1 MLKSLE
7 IENIAVIEKVSIDF
21 DKGFNVLTGETG
33 AGKSIIIDSINA
45 VLGLRTSRDLVR
57 TGASHAL
64 VIAEFSP
71 VSDAVKDFLYKLDIE
86 PGPDNLI
93 LQRRI
98 NADSKSSCRINGKPV
113 TASTMKELG
122 ELLVNIHGQHDSQ
135 KLLDSERHFLYL
147 DQMLPDKGIIGEYS
161 NSYSELVKT
170 VKELKSLRVDED
182 TKQRRI
188 EQLKY
193 EIDEIEKADIKI
205 GEKKE
210 LLKRKELINS
220 LSSLLEALNTV
231 KLNINGDDESAGALG
246 LVSGSINSINSV
258 KSEELEDIL
267 TFLTNS
273 EESLGACLDLIQS
286 KLDEYDID
294 PNSIDEIENR
304 LSVYYEFSNRYGK
317 TEEEIIDYLNKAKL
331 ELKKI
336 NFADERRA
344 ALELEFEQKKE
355 ETYKKALLLSDL
367 RKETAL
373 GFEKRIEKELEF
385 LNMPS
390 ARFKVEFVD
399 GAISKNGIDNIQ
411 FLISVNAG
419 ESLKPL
425 AQVAS
430 GGELSRIM
438 LAFRSVLGEK
448 EAVPTLIFDEI
459 DTGVSGRAAGKIG
472 LKLNEVSKNA
482 QVICVTHLAQIA
494 AIASSHFLIHKQ
506 VADGRTYTNVKK
518 LDFAGRQYEI
528 ARIMGGMN
536 INELML
542 ENAKE
547 MLKEFNNDN
556 L

>member
-86 PGPDNLI
+86 LGPDNLI

-98 NADSKSSCRINGKPV
+98 NADSKSSCRINGRPV

-147 DQMLPDKGIIGEYS
+147 DQMLPDKGIIDEYS

-258 KSEELEDIL
+258 KSDELSDIL

-399 GAISKNGIDNIQ
+399 GPISKNGIDNIQ

-518 LDFAGRQYEI
+518 LDFDGRQYEI

>member
-86 PGPDNLI
+86 LGPDNLI

-98 NADSKSSCRINGKPV
+98 NADSKSSCRINGRPV

-147 DQMLPDKGIIGEYS
+147 DQMLPDKGIIDEYS

-231 KLNINGDDESAGALG
+231 KLNINGDDEFAGALG

-258 KSEELEDIL
+258 KSDELSDIL

-399 GAISKNGIDNIQ
+399 GPISKNGIDNIQ

-518 LDFAGRQYEI
+518 LDFDGRQYEI

>member
-7 IENIAVIEKVSIDF
+7 IENIAVIEKVSINF
-21 DKGFNVLTGETG
+21 DSGFNVLTGETG

-57 TGASHAL
+57 TGASYAR
-64 VIAEFSP
+64 VFAEFSP

-86 PGPDNLI
+86 LGPDNLI

-98 NADSKSSCRINGKPV
+98 SADSNSSCRINGKPV
-113 TASTMKELG
+113 TASTMRELG

-135 KLLDSERHFLYL
+135 KLLDSERHYLYL
-147 DQMLPDKGIIGEYS
+147 DQMLPDRGIIDDYS
-161 NSYSELVKT
+161 SSYSELVKT
-170 VKELKSLRVDED
+170 VKELKSLSVDED
-182 TKQRRI
+182 QKQRRI

-193 EIDEIEKADIKI
+193 EIDEIEKADIKP
-205 GEKKE
+205 GEKEE

-220 LSSLLEALNTV
+220 LSTLLEALNTV
-231 KLNINGDDESAGALG
+231 KLNISGDDESPGALG
-246 LVSGSINSINSV
+246 LVSGSLNSIMSV
-258 KSEELEDIL
+258 KRDELEDISSL
-267 TFLTNS
+267 LLSS
-273 EESLGACLDLIQS
+273 EEALVSCLESVQR

-317 TEEEIIDYLNKAKL
+317 SEEEILDYLSKAKK
-331 ELKKI
+331 ELKSI

-344 ALELEFEQKKE
+344 ALEEEFEIKKE

-367 RKETAL
+367 RKETAID
-373 GFEKRIEKELEF
+373 FEKRIESELEF

-390 ARFKVEFVD
+390 AKFKVEFVD
-399 GAISKNGIDNIQ
+399 GPISKNGIDNIQ

-419 ESLKPL
+419 ENLKPL
-425 AQVAS
+425 EQVAS

-459 DTGVSGRAAGKIG
+459 DTGVSGRAAGKVG
-472 LKLNEVSKNA
+472 LKLNEVSNNA

-494 AIASSHFLIHKQ
+494 AIASTHYLIYKQ
-506 VADGRTYTNVKK
+506 VVDGRTYTNVKK
-518 LDFAGRQYEI
+518 LDFDGRQYEI

-547 MLKEFNNDN
+547 LLKEFNDDN